1 MRKTCLSA
9 TLGLLLAGCSFTPHY
24 VRPASPVSA
33 QWPDRLKDVAIP
45 SPASAGEGAT
55 APVAAD
61 IAWEDF
67 YRSPQLRAVIAQGL
81 ANNRDLR
88 KAALNVEAYRAQYRI
103 AHADLM
109 PTLNAGGSAS
119 LQRLPGDVSQTG
131 QARVFEQYGATL
143 GVTSYELDLFGR
155 IRSLNSAALETFFAT
170 EQARRA
176 TQISLVANIGVAF
189 LTLETDRQQLALSK
203 ATLENYRAALR
214 LVERGLQAGTAT
226 ELDRRQAATLVAQ
239 TEAEVQRGVR
249 LVETD
254 TNALRLL
261 VGADLPDGFDA
272 GFMDQDMAIGS
283 GQGLPV
289 LAPVPAGLPA
299 DLLQRR
305 PDILEAEHQLKAANA
320 DIGAA
325 RAAFFPKVTLTG
337 SGGTVSQSV
346 TGLFGAGQGAWS
358 FAPQISLPIFSGGRL
373 KGNLHYA
380 QANRDIAVTTYEKAI
395 QTAFREVAD
404 GLAARATFGSQLDA
418 QRREVRSSQ
427 SYLDLATKAWR
438 GGVSQYIVVLDAQR
452 TVFSAQK
459 QYLTD
464 RLAQQ
469 TSEISLYRAL
479 GGGWTAGT
487 PSPSG

>member
-1 MRKTCLSA
+1 
-9 TLGLLLAGCSFTPHY
+9 
-24 VRPASPVSA
+24 
-33 QWPDRLKDVAIP
+33 
-45 SPASAGEGAT
+45 
-55 APVAAD
+55 
-61 IAWEDF
+61 
-67 YRSPQLRAVIAQGL
+67 
-81 ANNRDLR
+81 
-88 KAALNVEAYRAQYRI
+88 
-103 AHADLM
+103 
-109 PTLNAGGSAS
+109 
-119 LQRLPGDVSQTG
+119 VSQTG

-487 PSPSG
+487 PPLRLSPGRSAPPPPRFLLPIPHRRHRKRGGFRVFPPKSPFYGVLFYGLVGQLARCHALAAPGWPPAHRGVYGAQKV

>member
-1 MRKTCLSA
+1 
-9 TLGLLLAGCSFTPHY
+9 
-24 VRPASPVSA
+24 
-33 QWPDRLKDVAIP
+33 
-45 SPASAGEGAT
+45 
-55 APVAAD
+55 
-61 IAWEDF
+61 
-67 YRSPQLRAVIAQGL
+67 
-81 ANNRDLR
+81 
-88 KAALNVEAYRAQYRI
+88 
-103 AHADLM
+103 M

>member
-1 MRKTCLSA
+1 
-9 TLGLLLAGCSFTPHY
+9 
-24 VRPASPVSA
+24 
-33 QWPDRLKDVAIP
+33 
-45 SPASAGEGAT
+45 
-55 APVAAD
+55 
-61 IAWEDF
+61 
-67 YRSPQLRAVIAQGL
+67 
-81 ANNRDLR
+81 
-88 KAALNVEAYRAQYRI
+88 
-103 AHADLM
+103 
-109 PTLNAGGSAS
+109 
-119 LQRLPGDVSQTG
+119 
-131 QARVFEQYGATL
+131 
-143 GVTSYELDLFGR
+143 
-155 IRSLNSAALETFFAT
+155 
-170 EQARRA
+170 
-176 TQISLVANIGVAF
+176 
-189 LTLETDRQQLALSK
+189 
-203 ATLENYRAALR
+203 
-214 LVERGLQAGTAT
+214 
-226 ELDRRQAATLVAQ
+226 
-239 TEAEVQRGVR
+239 
-249 LVETD
+249 
-254 TNALRLL
+254 
-261 VGADLPDGFDA
+261 
-272 GFMDQDMAIGS
+272 MDQDMAIGS

-487 PSPSG
+487 PSPPVEPRSVRPAAAAFPAAYPPSQAQEARRLPGISPKSPFTESCSTDLSASLRDVTHSRLRAGPCTPRSLWRAKSVKVGDAIYWPSPVRLSWSGATAPPRWLRLPRWSGAPRGHFTAISPTRRPCSGPLCRICSTNISCRFSKFSKASRTRAWKTCWARSRSRSGASWCCPMRLPPIVWPWPRRPASRRWGAPSS